1 MKMTLTT
8 EEIRRAITCYLKAN
22 AAVEVMDID
31 FSMKRAG
38 IVAEVDTVLLE
49 EQANSSEQVEPIVPV
64 IFTSEEVDTFVPPG
78 PEENF
83 VTDESQLVEEKT
95 VNEEEEPEPEQT
107 EGTVPEKAVK
117 RNGIE
122 TPEMKLLREVDEEVT
137 AAEIAA
143 VELAAESGIDNPA
156 FELPELA
163 FDSEI
168 KTETV
173 EEMPVQNTESISDIL
188 GLI

>member
-22 AAVEVMDID
+22 AAVDVMDID

-49 EQANSSEQVEPIVPV
+49 HQSDSPEQVQPIEPDV
-64 IFTSEEVDTFVPPG
+64 FTSEEEDTFVPPG

-83 VTDESQLVEEKT
+83 VTDESQLVEEEFPDAEK
-95 VNEEEEPEPEQT
+95 EPEPEQT
-107 EGTVPEKAVK
+107 KKEVK

-143 VELAAESGIDNPA
+143 VELADESGIDNPA

-163 FDSEI
+163 FDSEV
-168 KTETV
+168 KPETV
-173 EEMPVQNTESISDIL
+173 NEMPVQNTESISDIL
-188 GLI
+188 GLT